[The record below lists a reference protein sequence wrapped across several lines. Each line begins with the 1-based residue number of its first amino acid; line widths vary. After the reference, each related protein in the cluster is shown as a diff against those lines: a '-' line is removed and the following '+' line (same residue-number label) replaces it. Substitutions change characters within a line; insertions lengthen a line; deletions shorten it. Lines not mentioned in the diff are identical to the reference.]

1 MPVPVV
7 IFLVVIAVGTV
18 VLTSTRI
25 GRQIYY
31 TGTNPVAAWYSGI
44 NVARTKLL
52 AFVVSGLL
60 AAMAGPLLASL
71 TKRITPD
78 MGSGFELGAIA
89 VAVMGGTALS
99 GGRGTLIGTA
109 VGAFIFSLVSNI
121 LALSGLS
128 TYTNQ
133 VVRGL
138 LLIFVVLI
146 IQRAFRHRGVSAAT

>member
-18 VLTSTRI
+18 VLTSTRF

-78 MGSGFELGAIA
+78 MGAGFELGAIA
-89 VAVMGGTALS
+89 VAVHGWHRSVGGTGHLDRHGRRRLHLQPGIEHPRSVRTEHLHQPS
-99 GGRGTLIGTA
+99 GPR
-109 VGAFIFSLVSNI
+109 
-121 LALSGLS
+121 
-128 TYTNQ
+128 
-133 VVRGL
+133 L

-146 IQRAFRHRGVSAAT
+146 IQRAFRQRGVSVAT